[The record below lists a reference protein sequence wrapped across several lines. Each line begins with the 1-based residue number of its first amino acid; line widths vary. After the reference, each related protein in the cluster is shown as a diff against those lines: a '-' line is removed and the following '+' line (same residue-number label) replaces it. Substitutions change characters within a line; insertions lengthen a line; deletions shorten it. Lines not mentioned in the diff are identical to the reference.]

1 MAKLSRELALLRD
14 RLNDTVRRTFV
25 DRNGHAL
32 TRADLLARVT
42 GRDTGAVGLNRRTAA
57 ARVLFDALARTARSR
72 RPVVLAQVL
81 QRPPQLVEQGDLS
94 QLFQREASEGT
105 NADKRH
111 AVMLLLNDEEWGQW
125 SNREIARRCSVAESS
140 VRNYRDELS
149 LRKLRSEPTPK
160 TYTTKHGTVA
170 TMNTENIVKR
180 AC

>member
-1 MAKLSRELALLRD
+1 M
-14 RLNDTVRRTFV
+14 
-25 DRNGHAL
+25 
-32 TRADLLARVT
+32 
-42 GRDTGAVGLNRRTAA
+42 AA
-57 ARVLFDALARTARSR
+57 ARANLEWISSEVRKGTHRDAILYSVGTNSAHGLPR
-72 RPVVLAQVL
+72 
-81 QRPPQLVEQGDLS
+81 
-94 QLFQREASEGT
+94 T